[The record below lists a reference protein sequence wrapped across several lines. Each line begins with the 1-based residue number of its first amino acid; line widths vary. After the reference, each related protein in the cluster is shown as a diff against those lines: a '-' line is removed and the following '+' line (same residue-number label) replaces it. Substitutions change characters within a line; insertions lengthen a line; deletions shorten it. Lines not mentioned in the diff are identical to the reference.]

1 MERFVALPRLV
12 RHRPAAVYLQG
23 AVTFGLDLWVPQDL
37 DISILYSLGIS
48 ACGWLR
54 SRFHLWIATTICIVC
69 VYADLGFGAPPLAR
83 YDPWWFYLANR
94 SFVVCT
100 LLVLASI
107 VHLWIGS
114 LAALEDSRFLLT
126 RQNEALRDSGA
137 QLEQRVQ
144 RRTHELEMMS
154 RRRHEAQAAL
164 HQAQKMEAIGQLT
177 GSVAHDFNNLLT
189 VIAGNAEL
197 LEQRGISE
205 QDKRQAGAVL
215 KAVERGQRLIR
226 QLLTF
231 ARRQVLH
238 PESLDLRERTR
249 DVQSLIRRSL
259 REDISV
265 SFVIPDDLWLLKAD
279 LAELELALL
288 NIAINARDA
297 MPAGGTLR
305 VEARNIT
312 FSEGGYRED
321 DLLGD
326 YVALTLADS
335 GSGIDAETLSRV
347 FEPFFTTKEAGKG
360 TGLGLSQVY
369 GFARQ
374 CGGTVVIR
382 STLGEGTSVTLY
394 LPRDRSAAR
403 ATRNGATPQPAP
415 RRFTGHIL
423 YVEDHP
429 EVAAVTQEI
438 LLQIGCTVRRTEDA
452 RAALAVLDETSAF
465 DLVLTDVLMPGGLNG
480 IELAHEI
487 RRRFPKLPVLLTS
500 GYSEAADDAFV
511 LLPKPYS
518 VDLLAEAVMNAIGSA
533 KADGTEI
540 S

>member
-1 MERFVALPRLV
+1 MALPRLV

-69 VYADLGFGAPPLAR
+69 VYADLPFGAPALAR

-137 QLEQRVQ
+137 ELERRVQ
-144 RRTHELEMMS
+144 RRTHELEVMS

-197 LEQRGISE
+197 LEQRGTSE

-265 SFVIPDDLWLLKAD
+265 SFAIPDDLWLLKAD

-297 MPAGGTLR
+297 MPAGGALR

-335 GSGIDAETLSRV
+335 GSGIDPETLSRV

-374 CGGTVVIR
+374 CGGTAVIR

-511 LLPKPYS
+511 ILPKPYS